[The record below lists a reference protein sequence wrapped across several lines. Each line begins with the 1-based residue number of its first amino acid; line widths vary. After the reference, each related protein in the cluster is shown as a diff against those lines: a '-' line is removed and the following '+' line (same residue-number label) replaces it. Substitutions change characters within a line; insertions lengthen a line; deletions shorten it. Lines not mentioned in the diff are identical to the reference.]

1 MLMKIDRKAVPE
13 FKPIGNIKIREAE
26 KTWLD
31 NGIPVYSINAGFQDI
46 IKIELIFFND
56 GFDPIQPLA
65 VSAANRMLGEG
76 TSKHNAQQ
84 LAELIDHSGAYY
96 ETEESADYCSV
107 VLFTLNKY
115 LDNTL
120 PVIREIL
127 TDAAFPESEL
137 STFRQNNRQR
147 LTVEN
152 EKVSSV
158 SRKKF
163 NEVLFG
169 SVHPYGYY
177 TRSDDYTKLS
187 RESLLACYQKNY
199 HSGNCHILV
208 AGKVN
213 GEAITTLNRV
223 FGKEDWKK
231 NTSSPKQE
239 ISIQSDKIKKHQ
251 VEKKEAIQSSIRIG
265 KVLFNKTHPDY
276 IGMTILNTA
285 LGGYFGSRL
294 MNNIRE
300 DKGYTYS
307 IGSAVVSL
315 KQAGYFFI
323 STEAGTDVTMKTIDE
338 IYKEVERLGNEP
350 VGNDELQMV
359 KNFMIGNFLKG
370 IDGAFHLSD
379 RWKGLLLYGLEYDYY
394 YRYLDTIQHIQPEQ
408 LQSLANKYLNTS
420 DFYEVVAGKKE

>member
-1 MLMKIDRKAVPE
+1 MLTKINRKVTPE
-13 FKPIGNIKIREAE
+13 FIPIGTIKIQEA
-26 KTWLD
+26 KRSLLD

-46 IKIELIFFND
+46 IKIELIFFNS
-56 GFDPIQPLA
+56 GFDPGDPLA
-65 VSAANRMLGEG
+65 VSATNRMLGEG
-76 TSKHNAQQ
+76 TTKHNARQ

-96 ETEESADYCSV
+96 ETEESADYCSL

-115 LDNTL
+115 LDVTL

-127 TDAAFPESEL
+127 TDASLPENEL

-152 EKVSSV
+152 EKVSSI

-163 NEVLFG
+163 NEILFG
-169 SVHPYGYY
+169 SVHPYGYF
-177 TRSDDYTKLS
+177 TKPDDYLKLN
-187 RESLLACYQKNY
+187 RESLMSRYQKNY

-213 GEAITTLNRV
+213 VEAIATINRV
-223 FGKEDWKK
+223 FGKDDWKK
-231 NTSSPKQE
+231 NASSPDKE
-239 ISIQSDKIKKHQ
+239 RSIQSDKIKKHL

-323 STEAGTDVTMKTIDE
+323 STEVGTDVTAKAIDE
-338 IYKEVERLGNEP
+338 IYKEVEKLRNEP
-350 VGNDELQMV
+350 LEDNELQMV

-370 IDGAFHLSD
+370 IDGAFHLAD
-379 RWKGLLLYGLEYDYY
+379 RWKGLLLYGLNYDYY
-394 YRYLDTIQHIQPEQ
+394 YRYLDTIHSIQPEE
-408 LQSLANKYLNTS
+408 LLVLARKHLNPV
-420 DFYEVVAGKKE
+420 DLYEVVAGKK